1 MIRITGGEFRGR
13 RVAVPDGIRPSTD
26 LARKA
31 VFDLLGPGR
40 LTFSDRVAD
49 VAAGSGAFGFEAL
62 SRGAGEAVLV
72 DSSSAAI
79 RTIRE
84 NAARLGVAERCQV
97 HQGSAHA
104 FVRRAVAEGA
114 RFAVVF
120 HDPPYADDS
129 SDDLRGLIPL
139 LLPGGVLVH
148 ERGDDRD
155 PLPGGPAFVSRRR
168 YGTTRIL
175 LYHRLD

>member
-1 MIRITGGEFRGR
+1 MIRITGGDFCGR
-13 RVAVPDGIRPSTD
+13 RLAVPEGIRPTTD
-26 LARKA
+26 MARKA
-31 VFDLLGPGR
+31 VFDLIGPER
-40 LTFSDRVAD
+40 LTAAVRVAD
-49 VAAGSGAFGFEAL
+49 VAAGSGAYGLEAL

-72 DSSSAAI
+72 DSSLEAVRSILGSA
-79 RTIRE
+79 E
-84 NAARLGVAERCQV
+84 RLGVSERCRV
-97 HQGSAHA
+97 HHSPAS
-104 FVRRAVAEGA
+104 FFIRRAVAEGA
-114 RFAVVF
+114 RFAIVF

-155 PLPGGPAFVSRRR
+155 PLSGGPTFTLRRR
-168 YGTTRIL
+168 YGATWVL